1 MKYAIHACEG
11 TYEGLHGI
19 YSDFVV
25 EVRNRREAYDKAVAE
40 SLKLMESYSFIM
52 DSLSEDVYH
61 VYGENIDESDFSTY
75 LEELMGMNVSF
86 EMCRVD
92 DDAPDDIEI
101 SYEDFVEKYKIPEIL
116 E

>member
-25 EVRNRREAYDKAVAE
+25 EVRNRREAHDEAVAE

-61 VYGENIDESDFSTY
+61 MYGENIDESDFSIY

-92 DDAPDDIEI
+92 DDAPYDMGDMN
-101 SYEDFVEKYKIPEIL
+101 YEDFIAEYGIEDH
-116 E
+116 

>member
-1 MKYAIHACEG
+1 
-11 TYEGLHGI
+11 
-19 YSDFVV
+19 
-25 EVRNRREAYDKAVAE
+25 
-40 SLKLMESYSFIM
+40 MESYSVIM

-61 VYGENIDESDFSTY
+61 IYGKNINKSDFSTY

>member
-19 YSDFVV
+19 YSDFVT
-25 EVRNRREAYDKAVAE
+25 EVSNPRDAHDEAVAE
-40 SLKLMESYSFIM
+40 SLRLMESYSFIM

-61 VYGENIDESDFSTY
+61 MYGENIDESDFSIY

-86 EMCRVD
+86 EMCRLR
-92 DDAPDDIEI
+92 DDAPDDMGNLD
-101 SYEDFVEKYKIPEIL
+101 YESFVALYRFI
-116 E
+116 